1 MAFAMAS
8 QASIAQTAAFRRGS
22 RRTHARVSTKVRR
35 APPRAAPAPFGE
47 ALFSFS
53 ASRR

>member
-47 ALFSFS
+47 ALFSSSFVP
-53 ASRR
+53 R